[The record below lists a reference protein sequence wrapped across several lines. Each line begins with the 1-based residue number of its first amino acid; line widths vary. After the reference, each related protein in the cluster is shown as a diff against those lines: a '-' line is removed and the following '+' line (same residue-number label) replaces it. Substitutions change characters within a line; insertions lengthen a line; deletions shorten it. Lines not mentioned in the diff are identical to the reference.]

1 VRNDKRRAVRLAQP
15 FSLHGTDHQW
25 HIIYI
30 LPKLGARDPSHP
42 PLQLSLASSS
52 CNLTRYCVLVET
64 DRRRAVRRPSTIPKP
79 VSFHGTD
86 HQWHIIYILPK
97 LGASDAS
104 HPRLQLSLASRSC
117 NLTRYCVLVET
128 DKRRAVRQPSTIPKP
143 VSFHGTDHQWH
154 IIYILP
160 KLGASDASHPPLQLS
175 LASRSCNLT
184 RYCVLVETDRRRAVR
199 RPSTTPKPV
208 SFHVTDH
215 QWHIIYMLPKLVARD
230 PSHLPLQL
238 SLASR
243 SCNLT
248 RYIAFWWKLTRDGQ

>member
-1 VRNDKRRAVRLAQP
+1 LPKIGAREASHPPLQLSLASRSCNLMRYCVLVETDRRRAVRRPSATP
-15 FSLHGTDHQW
+15 KPVSFHVTDNQW

-30 LPKLGARDPSHP
+30 LPKLVARDPSHL

-64 DRRRAVRRPSTIPKP
+64 DKRRAVRQPSTIPKP

-160 KLGASDASHPPLQLS
+160 KLGARDASHPIPQLS
-175 LASRSCNLT
+175 LASSSCNLK
-184 RYCVLVETDRRRAVR
+184 RYCV
-199 RPSTTPKPV
+199 
-208 SFHVTDH
+208 
-215 QWHIIYMLPKLVARD
+215 
-230 PSHLPLQL
+230 
-238 SLASR
+238 
-243 SCNLT
+243 
-248 RYIAFWWKLTRDGQ
+248 

>member
-1 VRNDKRRAVRLAQP
+1 
-15 FSLHGTDHQW
+15 
-25 HIIYI
+25 

-42 PLQLSLASSS
+42 PLQLSLASRS
-52 CNLTRYCVLVET
+52 CNLRRYCVLVET

-79 VSFHGTD
+79 VSFHVTD

-97 LGASDAS
+97 IGARDPS
-104 HPRLQLSLASRSC
+104 HPIPQLSLASS
-117 NLTRYCVLVET
+117 
-128 DKRRAVRQPSTIPKP
+128 
-143 VSFHGTDHQWH
+143 
-154 IIYILP
+154 
-160 KLGASDASHPPLQLS
+160 
-175 LASRSCNLT
+175 SCNLT

-215 QWHIIYMLPKLVARD
+215 QWHIIYILPKLGARD
-230 PSHLPLQL
+230 ASHPPLQL

-248 RYIAFWWKLTRDGQ
+248 RYIAFWWKLTGDGQ